1 MDGVF
6 TLAEMKLKI
15 ALSIFG
21 GSLFGAGVMDLY
33 SFIST
38 YLSATD
44 YGKDALRSV
53 LFESFY
59 INIPLL
65 ISGVIIILIAL
76 FINRSSSG
84 KASPSVQNNKPGV
97 PGKE

>member
-1 MDGVF
+1 M
-6 TLAEMKLKI
+6 KI

-21 GSLFGAGVMDLY
+21 GALFGAGVMDLY
-33 SFIST
+33 SFISN

-44 YGKDALRSV
+44 YGKDILRSV

-59 INIPLL
+59 INIPL
-65 ISGVIIILIAL
+65 IIAGVVIILIAL
-76 FINRSSSG
+76 FINHSSSG
-84 KASPSVQNNKPGV
+84 TANPSVQNNKPGV